1 MTTRYRQ
8 SWHVLNEQTFAFD
21 YDFTLSMPSYKV
33 TGDGDSFKEYEGTIK
48 ASGKDIA
55 DAKKK
60 AEKEL
65 MKRIDA
71 AEKSTKGSLEDPF
84 NSILQQGRAVSEGL
98 EEFTLVHTVRYLD
111 PKNGKRFAA
120 PYKTKE
126 KAQAKMDQLKR
137 DGVKDISIT
146 QDTLRGNIKFKEDV
160 VYEDTD
166 QERLSKLRV
175 RQMELQTKVRD
186 MDPGDPKTKTP
197 MAIAKNDIENIQMRM
212 DQIKDKAKRKMNEEG
227 DHEIS
232 MARGELEAISDKAL
246 ELSSAL
252 EGMSDEGNPLEAW
265 VQSKIT
271 KAKDYINSVSDYL
284 MYNPDI
290 KMNEEKFEV
299 TGEVDYF
306 GAPNPKDF
314 EVTVSAKDAAEAKQK
329 VMDKYQKGKKRVS
342 SVGISS
348 VQKVNEE
355 KKDLKATKEF
365 EKDLAAEADLTKG
378 QIKKVHKMAD
388 ELPKKDFKDRYGKE
402 KGDSVRYATATNIVK
417 KKEGI
422 KEMQQ
427 IDEKIEGLKNKSEK
441 SGIPYGILKQVY
453 NRGMAAWKGGHR
465 PGTTPQ
471 QWAFARVNAF
481 ITKGKAYY
489 TADADLAK
497 KARAAKKGK

>member
-1 MTTRYRQ
+1 MSKYRSTWHLEPENLDEFTNVFVVRYRDP
-8 SWHVLNEQTFAFD
+8 LN
-21 YDFTLSMPSYKV
+21 K
-33 TGDGDSFKEYEGTIK
+33 
-48 ASGKDIA
+48 
-55 DAKKK
+55 
-60 AEKEL
+60 
-65 MKRIDA
+65 
-71 AEKSTKGSLEDPF
+71 
-84 NSILQQGRAVSEGL
+84 
-98 EEFTLVHTVRYLD
+98 
-111 PKNGKRFAA
+111 KRFAI
-120 PYKTKE
+120 PYKDQKS
-126 KAQAKMDQLKR
+126 ANDKMAQLKR
-137 DGVKDISIT
+137 DGVKEIEVTKDM
-146 QDTLRGNIKFKEDV
+146 LRGNIKFKEEVDLLEFTSSQMNMLKKSYGDLKGKTISPQKATALSKHLDRLDV
-160 VYEDTD
+160 PQLKQLVSADMPFVSTLAKNKLYKKTGKFEDTD
-166 QERLSKLRV
+166 QERLAKLRT
-175 RQMELQTKVRD
+175 RQMELQMKVRN
-186 MDPGDPKTKTP
+186 MDQGDPKTKTP

-212 DQIKDKAKRKMNEEG
+212 DQIKDRARRKSMNEEG

-290 KMNEEKFEV
+290 KMNEEIKSDD
-299 TGEVDYF
+299 DYQ
-306 GAPNPKDF
+306 AKKKALQDIQNNPKMRDPETKAALMKRKDKLDKDYADF
-314 EVTVSAKDAAEAKQK
+314 KSKDKIAA
-329 VMDKYQKGKKRVS
+329 S
-342 SVGISS
+342 
-348 VQKVNEE
+348 
-355 KKDLKATKEF
+355 KEF

-497 KARAAKKGK
+497 KARAAKKGKK

>member
-1 MTTRYRQ
+1 MSKYR
-8 SWHVLNEQTFAFD
+8 STWHLD
-21 YDFTLSMPSYKV
+21 
-33 TGDGDSFKEYEGTIK
+33 
-48 ASGKDIA
+48 
-55 DAKKK
+55 
-60 AEKEL
+60 
-65 MKRIDA
+65 
-71 AEKSTKGSLEDPF
+71 
-84 NSILQQGRAVSEGL
+84 
-98 EEFTLVHTVRYLD
+98 EFTLVHTVRYLD

-137 DGVKDISIT
+137 DGVKDIEIT
-146 QDTLRGNIKFKEDV
+146 QDTLRGNIKFKEV
-160 VYEDTD
+160 
-166 QERLSKLRV
+166 
-175 RQMELQTKVRD
+175 
-186 MDPGDPKTKTP
+186 
-197 MAIAKNDIENIQMRM
+197 
-212 DQIKDKAKRKMNEEG
+212 
-227 DHEIS
+227 
-232 MARGELEAISDKAL
+232 
-246 ELSSAL
+246 
-252 EGMSDEGNPLEAW
+252 
-265 VQSKIT
+265 
-271 KAKDYINSVSDYL
+271 
-284 MYNPDI
+284 
-290 KMNEEKFEV
+290 NEEKFEV

-306 GAPNPKDF
+306 DAPNPKDF

-348 VQKVNEE
+348 VQKVAEDTDNEKIASLRARQMMKQTKVRELDPAKDKDKIDIAKNDIENIEIKMKAIRDKMQKEMLELIDESIKSDDDYQAKKKALQDIQNDPKMRDPETKAALMKRKDKLE
-355 KKDLKATKEF
+355 KDYADFKNKDKIAASKEF

-422 KEMQQ
+422 KEMQK
-427 IDEKIEGLKNKSEK
+427 IDENIKGIQNKSEK

-471 QWAFARVNAF
+471 QWAMARVNAF

-497 KARAAKKGK
+497 KARAAKKGKK

>member
-1 MTTRYRQ
+1 MSKYRAT
-8 SWHVLNEQTFAFD
+8 WHLN
-21 YDFTLSMPSYKV
+21 
-33 TGDGDSFKEYEGTIK
+33 
-48 ASGKDIA
+48 
-55 DAKKK
+55 
-60 AEKEL
+60 
-65 MKRIDA
+65 
-71 AEKSTKGSLEDPF
+71 
-84 NSILQQGRAVSEGL
+84 
-98 EEFTLVHTVRYLD
+98 EFTLVHTVRYLD

-146 QDTLRGNIKFKEDV
+146 QDTLRGNIKFKEGV
-160 VYEDTD
+160 FNEDTD
-166 QERLSKLRV
+166 QERLAKLRT
-175 RQMELQTKVRD
+175 RQMELQMKVRN
-186 MDPGDPKTKTP
+186 MDQGDPKTKTP

-212 DQIKDKAKRKMNEEG
+212 DQIKDRARRKSMNEEG

-365 EKDLAAEADLTKG
+365 EKDLAAEQLQQAKTPQEKIKILTKIDKIKAKARNSFDTEKNKEMAKKLADFNEADLTKG

>member
-1 MTTRYRQ
+1 
-8 SWHVLNEQTFAFD
+8 
-21 YDFTLSMPSYKV
+21 
-33 TGDGDSFKEYEGTIK
+33 
-48 ASGKDIA
+48 
-55 DAKKK
+55 
-60 AEKEL
+60 
-65 MKRIDA
+65 
-71 AEKSTKGSLEDPF
+71 
-84 NSILQQGRAVSEGL
+84 
-98 EEFTLVHTVRYLD
+98 
-111 PKNGKRFAA
+111 
-120 PYKTKE
+120 
-126 KAQAKMDQLKR
+126 
-137 DGVKDISIT
+137 
-146 QDTLRGNIKFKEDV
+146 
-160 VYEDTD
+160 
-166 QERLSKLRV
+166 
-175 RQMELQTKVRD
+175 
-186 MDPGDPKTKTP
+186 
-197 MAIAKNDIENIQMRM
+197 
-212 DQIKDKAKRKMNEEG
+212 
-227 DHEIS
+227 

-355 KKDLKATKEF
+355 IKSDDDYQAKKKALQDIQNDPKAAAVVGREKLIQRKDKLQKDYAAFKSKMVDKARLTASATKEF
-365 EKDLAAEADLTKG
+365 EKDLTAEADLTKG

-427 IDEKIEGLKNKSEK
+427 IDEKIKGIQNKSEK

-471 QWAFARVNAF
+471 QWAMARVNAF

>member
-1 MTTRYRQ
+1 MSKYR
-8 SWHVLNEQTFAFD
+8 STWHLN
-21 YDFTLSMPSYKV
+21 
-33 TGDGDSFKEYEGTIK
+33 
-48 ASGKDIA
+48 
-55 DAKKK
+55 
-60 AEKEL
+60 
-65 MKRIDA
+65 
-71 AEKSTKGSLEDPF
+71 
-84 NSILQQGRAVSEGL
+84 
-98 EEFTLVHTVRYLD
+98 EFTLVHTVRYLD

-146 QDTLRGNIKFKEDV
+146 QDTLRGNIKFKEGV
-160 VYEDTD
+160 FNEDTD
-166 QERLSKLRV
+166 QERLAKLRT
-175 RQMELQTKVRD
+175 RQMELQMKVRN
-186 MDPGDPKTKTP
+186 MDQGDPKTKTP

-212 DQIKDKAKRKMNEEG
+212 DQIKDKARRKSMNEEG

-290 KMNEEKFEV
+290 KM
-299 TGEVDYF
+299 
-306 GAPNPKDF
+306 
-314 EVTVSAKDAAEAKQK
+314 
-329 VMDKYQKGKKRVS
+329 
-342 SVGISS
+342 
-348 VQKVNEE
+348 NEE

-497 KARAAKKGK
+497 KARAAKKGKK

>member
-1 MTTRYRQ
+1 MSKYRSTWAEIQ
-8 SWHVLNEQTFAFD
+8 EQ
-21 YDFTLSMPSYKV
+21 M
-33 TGDGDSFKEYEGTIK
+33 
-48 ASGKDIA
+48 
-55 DAKKK
+55 
-60 AEKEL
+60 
-65 MKRIDA
+65 
-71 AEKSTKGSLEDPF
+71 
-84 NSILQQGRAVSEGL
+84 N
-98 EEFTLVHTVRYLD
+98 EFTLVHTVRYLD

-146 QDTLRGNIKFKEDV
+146 QDTLRGNIKFKEGV
-160 VYEDTD
+160 FNEDTD
-166 QERLSKLRV
+166 QERLAKLRT
-175 RQMELQTKVRD
+175 RQMELQMKVRD

-212 DQIKDKAKRKMNEEG
+212 DQIKDRARRKSMNEEG

-290 KMNEEKFEV
+290 KMNEEIKSDD
-299 TGEVDYF
+299 DYQ
-306 GAPNPKDF
+306 AKKKALQDIQNDPKQAAVVGTEKLRARKDKLEKDYADF
-314 EVTVSAKDAAEAKQK
+314 KSKDKIAA
-329 VMDKYQKGKKRVS
+329 S
-342 SVGISS
+342 
-348 VQKVNEE
+348 
-355 KKDLKATKEF
+355 KEF

-497 KARAAKKGK
+497 KARAAKKGKK